1 MSQISARVQNLPASP
16 FVTFAA
22 LGSKCDNVISFRS
35 GSPGHGLIPGVQSAI
50 NQVRSV
56 DISLYR
62 VPHYGSPKA
71 RKDAAQ
77 YFQERYGL
85 DFDSSQEINITSGFT
100 HLFYCLCTTILNP
113 GDIVLLI
120 EPTFPQYQQPIELT
134 GAKRVIISTKEEDN
148 WKPKPEAIKTAFENY
163 PDAKMIVFNYPNNPS
178 GAVLTEADWNGII
191 DTLIVEVD
199 RRATVGGTPLLV
211 LSDDAY
217 VPLFHHQ
224 DSHEYATLGSTLQKR
239 LNLAQSSEKYS
250 LEQLMESFFI
260 ICTLSK
266 EGVGGLLL
274 GMGATKNTK
283 LLEFLRTTQ
292 KATVISSNAL
302 GEIALSAIIQPDPHN
317 TLKWA
322 GKLYASRLN
331 QLALGLNSIFEKHGL
346 LKIFNHQPA
355 NFVPPAGMYLYTN
368 FSHLKGLKVSVDFL
382 ERVRTLVEGKFDF
395 QSLFSQNQI
404 NTSLD
409 VGLWLLLEAKVNAV
423 PMGKPED
430 CYIRFSVSLPQAIV
444 ESSPQATDRQ
454 KTEEKGEK
462 LINQALS
469 QIDQSLQEF
478 MPF

>member
-35 GSPGHGLIPGVQSAI
+35 GSPGHGLIPGVRATI
-50 NQVRSV
+50 NQARSV

-77 YFQERYGL
+77 YFQQRYGL
-85 DFDSSQEINITSGFT
+85 EFDPSQINITSGFT

-113 GDIVLLI
+113 GDTVLLI
-120 EPTFPQYQQPIELT
+120 EPTFPQYQQPIELA
-134 GAKRVIISTKEEDN
+134 GGKRVIIPTKEEDN
-148 WKPKPEAIKTAFENY
+148 WKPKPEAIQTAFENY

-178 GAVLTEADWNGII
+178 GAVMTEADWNAIA
-191 DTLIVEVD
+191 DTLMVEVD
-199 RRATVGGTPLLV
+199 RRATEGGTPLLV

-217 VPLFHHQ
+217 VPLFHQ
-224 DSHEYATLGSTLQKR
+224 DSHEYATLGATLQKR
-239 LNLAQSSEKYS
+239 LSLAQGLEKYS

-322 GKLYASRLN
+322 GQLYASRLN

-346 LKIFNHQPA
+346 LKVFNHRPA
-355 NFVPPAGMYLYTN
+355 SFVPPAGMYLYTN
-368 FSHLKGLKVSVDFL
+368 FSHLKGLKVNVDFL

-395 QSLFSQNQI
+395 RSLFCENKI

-409 VGLWLLLEAKVNAV
+409 VALWLLLEAKVNAV

-444 ESSPQATDRQ
+444 ESSPQGTDRQ
-454 KTEEKGEK
+454 QTEEKGEK
-462 LINQALS
+462 LISQALN
-469 QIDQSLQEF
+469 QIDQSLQNLCHF
-478 MPF
+478 D